1 LQYDYLVIA
10 LGSETRFFGM
20 TEVEK
25 HSFTMKSIDDAIV
38 LRNHVLSILEQA
50 NLEKENRHLTK
61 SLLTFIVVGGGFNG
75 IETVGE
81 LSDFVRET
89 IKGFYKDIYMSDVR
103 IILVSAT
110 DKILEQVD
118 EKLGEWALQKLKE
131 RDVEFIMNKHVVGAT
146 STSAK
151 LNDGVIIPCYTIVW
165 AAGVTPTDLVAGL
178 SCEHD
183 KRHGIVVNNYL
194 EVLGHEGEVYAL
206 GDCASIPDPHTGK
219 PYPPTAQH
227 AIREAKVAAKN
238 LIYQIDGKQNKKIK
252 FDYKTKGMM
261 AEIGKRTGVATIFG
275 FKMHGF
281 LAWWLWRT
289 YYLANLPTIK
299 KKLKVMSDWTADLIY
314 KPDVAM
320 IKKYMYERHEKEEE
334 IGEDRKDIHKQG
346 DGSVHDKAEKNEDDS
361 SKKVQ
366 TK

>member
-1 LQYDYLVIA
+1 
-10 LGSETRFFGM
+10 M
-20 TEVEK
+20 
-25 HSFTMKSIDDAIV
+25 
-38 LRNHVLSILEQA
+38 
-50 NLEKENRHLTK
+50 TK

-81 LSDFVRET
+81 LSDFVKET

-103 IILVSAT
+103 VILVSAT

-206 GDCASIPDPHTGK
+206 GDCASIPNPHTGK

-227 AIREAKVAAKN
+227 AIREAKVAQR
-238 LIYQIDGKQNKKIK
+238 I
-252 FDYKTKGMM
+252 
-261 AEIGKRTGVATIFG
+261 
-275 FKMHGF
+275 
-281 LAWWLWRT
+281 
-289 YYLANLPTIK
+289 
-299 KKLKVMSDWTADLIY
+299 
-314 KPDVAM
+314 
-320 IKKYMYERHEKEEE
+320 
-334 IGEDRKDIHKQG
+334 
-346 DGSVHDKAEKNEDDS
+346 S
-361 SKKVQ
+361 SIR
-366 TK
+366 

>member
-1 LQYDYLVIA
+1 
-10 LGSETRFFGM
+10 M
-20 TEVEK
+20 
-25 HSFTMKSIDDAIV
+25 
-38 LRNHVLSILEQA
+38 
-50 NLEKENRHLTK
+50 
-61 SLLTFIVVGGGFNG
+61 
-75 IETVGE
+75 
-81 LSDFVRET
+81 
-89 IKGFYKDIYMSDVR
+89 
-103 IILVSAT
+103 
-110 DKILEQVD
+110 
-118 EKLGEWALQKLKE
+118 
-131 RDVEFIMNKHVVGAT
+131 
-146 STSAK
+146 
-151 LNDGVIIPCYTIVW
+151 NDGVIIPCYTIVW

-238 LIYQIDGKQNKKIK
+238 LIYQIDEKQNKKIK

-299 KKLKVMSDWTADLIY
+299 KKLKVMSDWTADSIY
-314 KPDVAM
+314 RPDVAM
-320 IKKYMYERHEKEEE
+320 IIE
-334 IGEDRKDIHKQG
+334 
-346 DGSVHDKAEKNEDDS
+346 VH
-361 SKKVQ
+361 V
-366 TK
+366 